1 MDSAETA
8 FSSNFQDRFF
18 REDISHLLSDQAEV
32 CSSESAVPEQDR
44 TGQDRT
50 GQDRTGQDR
59 TGQDRMNPLS
69 PRATIYML

>member
-18 REDISHLLSDQAEV
+18 REDI
-32 CSSESAVPEQDR
+32 